1 MIVKAKRGTVRT
13 AKARRREEEIHRVSD
28 LDSIW
33 DAALSVKEIPS
44 LLRCFAPSL
53 FVRVSS
59 RLRVFAVHPD
69 SRSPIHGGSL

>member
-33 DAALSVKEIPS
+33 NAALSVKEIPS
-44 LLRCFAPSL
+44 LLRA
-53 FVRVSS
+53 
-59 RLRVFAVHPD
+59 FAVHLD